1 MWRGVEYGPVHAI
14 SACTGRVRRQFE
26 ICGYGRQYSK
36 SGCAPLCRRSRHL
49 QELIGKER
57 RARLLKTGADAVQS
71 FSISVTSFLG
81 HRCLVTSVGRP
92 GSTARSRP
100 ILSSDRPL
108 RHENLGPL
116 ALSCGL
122 NGCHKGCLRMEK
134 DCILNATRSI
144 ALRAASRP
152 EPPTSWDFE
161 RPITTT
167 AAVAAAAAAAAPA
180 SAAATA
186 DATAAS
192 VAFYLDATAASR
204 AAPVPPAPRPQGGVR
219 ATFGGW
225 RARQTAPRSPPLARR
240 APRPLRLAAGDAGGG
255 ATAAAGWGQ
264 RGATRRARCGAHRH
278 PQRRRARPPRD
289 RKSVV

>member
-1 MWRGVEYGPVHAI
+1 
-14 SACTGRVRRQFE
+14 
-26 ICGYGRQYSK
+26 
-36 SGCAPLCRRSRHL
+36 
-49 QELIGKER
+49 
-57 RARLLKTGADAVQS
+57 
-71 FSISVTSFLG
+71 
-81 HRCLVTSVGRP
+81 
-92 GSTARSRP
+92 
-100 ILSSDRPL
+100 
-108 RHENLGPL
+108 
-116 ALSCGL
+116 
-122 NGCHKGCLRMEK
+122 MEK

-278 PQRRRARPPRD
+278 PQRRQARPPTPGRRPTRAAAASASRRD
-289 RKSVV
+289 QEAPPPPPPPPSPRATAAAVAAASPAPASRTAPSASPNAATATATTALAGTPPPPPLAPHPPLRHRVARRPYRRRPAARG